1 MMGEEGSFIKMGEH
15 VYILGIMG
23 RNMEV
28 LRIENC
34 GLSLKRQW
42 EKGSQWAGDMREGK
56 VMCLWLGAYVFRAIE
71 IHWKSQAS

>member
-1 MMGEEGSFIKMGEH
+1 MVGMMSEEGSFIKMGEH
-15 VYILGIMG
+15 VYLLGIMG

-42 EKGSQWAGDMREGK
+42 EKGSQ
-56 VMCLWLGAYVFRAIE
+56 
-71 IHWKSQAS
+71 